1 MKKQDNRKIHG
12 GWSIYIASLI
22 FIGISV
28 ALWIFGIGC
37 WDKVPAEIHVRVGAN
52 ERIELN
58 IPLSGIIYSVDSDI
72 ADGISDNQVIQTAA
86 HSSQRVGIPIHFS
99 DPVVVKANRVQD
111 YRVQSKL
118 FGLIPYKNI
127 DIHVIEDVR
136 LTPAGIPIGIYV
148 KTKGPL
154 VVGIGNFESDYGRIV
169 EPAKYKLQNGDYIM
183 EIDGETVLGKKDL
196 VKKIQESKGKE
207 LLMKVQRGDEL
218 IEVAVQPVKAQAG
231 KYRIGAWVRDNAQG
245 IGTLT
250 FVGESGEFGALGHG
264 INDMD
269 TSTLMDLSVGAMY
282 QTNIVGVRKGEQGT
296 PGEISGYISY
306 DKEHK
311 MGEIV
316 KNTKAGIFGI
326 CDDEV
331 MEQCI
336 CESMPIA
343 LKQEIE
349 EGSATIICSV
359 TGVPKEYSVTIDEVR
374 MDSENVNRGIV
385 LTVTDQKLLNVTGGI
400 VQGMS
405 GSPIIQNGK
414 IVGAVTHV
422 FVNDPTKGYGVL
434 IETMLAQ

>member
-1 MKKQDNRKIHG
+1 MIYRLRLASKKVEEDRRYQEECKRQD
-12 GWSIYIASLI
+12 
-22 FIGISV
+22 
-28 ALWIFGIGC
+28 
-37 WDKVPAEIHVRVGAN
+37 
-52 ERIELN
+52 ELRRLPI
-58 IPLSGIIYSVDSDI
+58 IPLLTKE
-72 ADGISDNQVIQTAA
+72 NQ
-86 HSSQRVGIPIHFS
+86 
-99 DPVVVKANRVQD
+99 
-111 YRVQSKL
+111 
-118 FGLIPYKNI
+118 
-127 DIHVIEDVR
+127 
-136 LTPAGIPIGIYV
+136 
-148 KTKGPL
+148 
-154 VVGIGNFESDYGRIV
+154 
-169 EPAKYKLQNGDYIM
+169 
-183 EIDGETVLGKKDL
+183 
-196 VKKIQESKGKE
+196 KIQEESPKTVE
-207 LLMKVQRGDEL
+207 
-218 IEVAVQPVKAQAG
+218 EV
-231 KYRIGAWVRDNAQG
+231 
-245 IGTLT
+245 L
-250 FVGESGEFGALGHG
+250 EE
-264 INDMD
+264 
-269 TSTLMDLSVGAMY
+269 
-282 QTNIVGVRKGEQGT
+282 
-296 PGEISGYISY
+296 
-306 DKEHK
+306 
-311 MGEIV
+311 EIV